1 MLTPACSYIY
11 SRNCRL
17 FPASI
22 RLETNTTTKMP
33 VPFVVVFLQRAMVP
47 LHKGM
52 APTFSIGAITA
63 RNGLRA
69 SSPGIWDEPLGE
81 QIYLT
86 QKRDVKIIVGTFLR
100 TNLLPLAA

>member
-1 MLTPACSYIY
+1 MLTPTCSYTY
-11 SRNCRL
+11 SKNCRL

-22 RLETNTTTKMP
+22 RLGTTTKVP
-33 VPFVVVFLQRAMVP
+33 VPFVVVFVQRAMVS

-63 RNGLRA
+63 RNGLRT

-86 QKRDVKIIVGTFLR
+86 QKRDVKMIVGTFLR

>member
-1 MLTPACSYIY
+1 MSIYLFKKLPLVPRVDSPRDKNHHKGACPL
-11 SRNCRL
+11 RGG
-17 FPASI
+17 
-22 RLETNTTTKMP
+22 
-33 VPFVVVFLQRAMVP
+33 FVQRAMVP

-86 QKRDVKIIVGTFLR
+86 QNRDVKMIVGTFLR